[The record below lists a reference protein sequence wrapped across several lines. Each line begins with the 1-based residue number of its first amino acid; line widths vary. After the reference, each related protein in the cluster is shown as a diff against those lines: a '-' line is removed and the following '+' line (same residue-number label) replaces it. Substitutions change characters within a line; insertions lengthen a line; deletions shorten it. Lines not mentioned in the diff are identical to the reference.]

1 VGQSFLRAASFRFR
15 DRRLCLAESTFECD
29 QEKGRRSCRRPK
41 SSKKNKVGYA
51 VSATTLGFARL
62 FGFLWPLEM
71 ASGAVCLTG
80 LDVLV
85 FAAPH
90 AKGLLVIIIDIA
102 AYSLEEAVRVDSAI
116 ARQQHAFKGKTRP
129 GHSRDD
135 QASRQKSSYFHV
147 LVSSPAAKIGAPRCL
162 GAQNWVPGSNETIL
176 PDIHQTPALLSQ
188 TFPPSTATG

>member
-15 DRRLCLAESTFECD
+15 DRWLCLAESTFECD

-135 QASRQKSSYFHV
+135 QASRQKSS
-147 LVSSPAAKIGAPRCL
+147 
-162 GAQNWVPGSNETIL
+162 
-176 PDIHQTPALLSQ
+176 
-188 TFPPSTATG
+188 